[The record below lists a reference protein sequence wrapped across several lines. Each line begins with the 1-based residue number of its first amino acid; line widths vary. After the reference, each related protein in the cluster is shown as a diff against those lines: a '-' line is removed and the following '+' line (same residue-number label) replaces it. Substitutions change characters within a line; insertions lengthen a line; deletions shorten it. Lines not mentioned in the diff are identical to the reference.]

1 MCRAAPILRNC
12 RCRADAIVEN
22 RYQQQKQQIDRR
34 TPCIKNEADQ
44 NKKCVL
50 ADTWADQVQ
59 DQADREKREDK
70 KERAQI
76 HDGSSLKRFQ
86 KRLRGS
92 GCVLMHNEQ
101 DIIALYLHNGVGEQ
115 IILFNAIALEALHLR
130 LPAGLNGVRNGRL
143 LREIGEL
150 DE

>member
-1 MCRAAPILRNC
+1 MH
-12 RCRADAIVEN
+12 
-22 RYQQQKQQIDRR
+22 
-34 TPCIKNEADQ
+34 KNEADQ

-50 ADTWADQVQ
+50 ADMWADQVQ

-86 KRLRGS
+86 KRLRGN

-101 DIIALYLHNGVGEQ
+101 DIISCISTTE
-115 IILFNAIALEALHLR
+115 LESR
-130 LPAGLNGVRNGRL
+130 SYCSTP
-143 LREIGEL
+143 
-150 DE
+150 